1 MTPEKKLVE
10 METNYPRLEQ
20 PDRNWIGKFFWN
32 SAWFSGGIATFI
44 LFFVVRFLP
53 RPGKVPFHTDGNR
66 GVLQFTFGEY
76 GYGLLLLIF
85 FNFIIFTTSKG
96 FILASRSQSIFTHL
110 LPRMLLLCVQVIM
123 FMFSLVI
130 GSWLA
135 H

>member
-1 MTPEKKLVE
+1 MIPENKLVE

-20 PDRNWIGKFFWN
+20 PDLKWIGKFYWN
-32 SAWFSGGIATFI
+32 SVWISGGIASLI
-44 LFFVVRFLP
+44 WLFAVRFLMDT
-53 RPGKVPFHTDGNR
+53 GKLPFDSEGNR

-76 GYGLLLLIF
+76 VYGLLLLIF
-85 FNFIIFTTSKG
+85 FNYIIFTTTKG
-96 FILASRSQSIFTHL
+96 FILASRSQSFFTHL